1 VPIADGYA
9 LARSNGAA
17 PSSKAGRNVM
27 PVVQEFWKK
36 LNANEKMVMYGAII
50 IVVAFLV
57 SLIGSGG
64 FGSASTDLVAAI
76 AVTVVYW
83 LKYSPNK
90 INWPAPVQTIVLV
103 IAGIAAIFALLGALT
118 ALAFL
123 FGFGLYGIGLIVNA
137 VGCAVMAW
145 FAYKEYQAM
154 PKAAPPAA

>member
-1 VPIADGYA
+1 
-9 LARSNGAA
+9 
-17 PSSKAGRNVM
+17 M
-27 PVVQEFWKK
+27 PMVQEFWKK

-50 IVVAFLV
+50 IVIAFVIGLV
-57 SLIGSGG
+57 GSYG

-76 AVTVVYW
+76 AVAVIYW

-90 INWPAPVQTIVLV
+90 ITWPAPVQTIVLV
-103 IAGIAAIFALLGALT
+103 ITGIAALFAILAALT
-118 ALAFL
+118 AIGLL
-123 FGFGLYGIGLIVNA
+123 FGFGLYGIGLIINA

>member
-1 VPIADGYA
+1 
-9 LARSNGAA
+9 
-17 PSSKAGRNVM
+17 M
-27 PVVQEFWKK
+27 PMVQEFWKK

-57 SLIGSGG
+57 SLVGSSG
-64 FGSASTDLVAAI
+64 FGSASTDLIAAI

-90 INWPAPVQTIVLV
+90 INWPAPVETIVLV
-103 IAGIAAIFALLGALT
+103 ISGIAALFAILAALT
-118 ALAFL
+118 AVGLL

-154 PKAAPPAA
+154 PKATPPATPPSTPPAA

>member
-1 VPIADGYA
+1 
-9 LARSNGAA
+9 
-17 PSSKAGRNVM
+17 M
-27 PVVQEFWKK
+27 PMVQEFWKK

-50 IVVAFLV
+50 IVIAFVIGLV
-57 SLIGSGG
+57 GSYG

-76 AVTVVYW
+76 AVAVIYW

-90 INWPAPVQTIVLV
+90 ITWPAPVQTIVLV
-103 IAGIAAIFALLGALT
+103 ISGIAAIFAILAALT
-118 ALAFL
+118 AVGLL
-123 FGFGLYGIGLIVNA
+123 FGFGLYGIGLIINA